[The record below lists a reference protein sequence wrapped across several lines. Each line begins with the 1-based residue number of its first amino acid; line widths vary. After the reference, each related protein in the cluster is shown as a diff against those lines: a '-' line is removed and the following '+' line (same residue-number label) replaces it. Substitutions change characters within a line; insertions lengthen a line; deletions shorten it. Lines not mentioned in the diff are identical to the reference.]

1 MYKKFVCIATAFIFL
16 FLGGAITIN
25 VLHDPLFQYR
35 NPFGAKPFEDSDV
48 YYSFLNATYQVPG
61 MAKNF
66 DYDTLITGTSMTQ
79 NFDSSYFDELMGTN
93 ALKLSLSGGNIHNIS
108 SVMKMALEHNPKLT
122 KIYSS
127 LDDFALEGDPNK
139 VGNQPPTYLLN
150 ENLFDDIEY
159 ILNKNVLINYT
170 LNDLVITKQG
180 KLLTEPRDRIF
191 TWYGI
196 AYGEEKVL
204 SQYSLSDINSTP
216 LGSDYYIPN
225 AKCNLENWYLPLI
238 EAYPEVE
245 FNFFIPPYSCLAWN
259 NTVRKNE
266 VDAVLTMYTYATRRL
281 LAYDNVHV
289 YCFAGIPSVEDNLWN
304 YKDSAHYHARINDFM
319 TEAFASNS
327 YTLTLDSLEEQMA
340 AWKTHILSDDYE
352 RYFNNPL
359 RDTTDFYTY
368 VDKIHN
374 NNYIII
380 TMVGSESVSALP
392 SRSLSDL
399 RSLGLDISA
408 ESDVDCYVF
417 CKNDKQL
424 WQAPIT
430 TEKKEVLADLGDVQ
444 VKFADVDVP
453 WNHVLSI
460 CIDGV
465 EYSQNSRG
473 ISFVIYDKV
482 QQRVIDS
489 VAFDTNLKATR
500 LGIWSDNPS
509 YRKALRQKLIVKDTT
524 VL

>member
-127 LDDFALEGDPNK
+127 LDEFALEGDPDK

-191 TWYGI
+191 TWYGF

-216 LGSDYYIPN
+216 LSSDYYIPN
-225 AKCNLENWYLPLI
+225 AKCNLENWY
-238 EAYPEVE
+238 
-245 FNFFIPPYSCLAWN
+245 
-259 NTVRKNE
+259 
-266 VDAVLTMYTYATRRL
+266 
-281 LAYDNVHV
+281 
-289 YCFAGIPSVEDNLWN
+289 
-304 YKDSAHYHARINDFM
+304 
-319 TEAFASNS
+319 
-327 YTLTLDSLEEQMA
+327 
-340 AWKTHILSDDYE
+340 
-352 RYFNNPL
+352 
-359 RDTTDFYTY
+359 
-368 VDKIHN
+368 
-374 NNYIII
+374 
-380 TMVGSESVSALP
+380 
-392 SRSLSDL
+392 
-399 RSLGLDISA
+399 
-408 ESDVDCYVF
+408 
-417 CKNDKQL
+417 
-424 WQAPIT
+424 
-430 TEKKEVLADLGDVQ
+430 
-444 VKFADVDVP
+444 
-453 WNHVLSI
+453 
-460 CIDGV
+460 
-465 EYSQNSRG
+465 
-473 ISFVIYDKV
+473 
-482 QQRVIDS
+482 
-489 VAFDTNLKATR
+489 
-500 LGIWSDNPS
+500 
-509 YRKALRQKLIVKDTT
+509 
-524 VL
+524 